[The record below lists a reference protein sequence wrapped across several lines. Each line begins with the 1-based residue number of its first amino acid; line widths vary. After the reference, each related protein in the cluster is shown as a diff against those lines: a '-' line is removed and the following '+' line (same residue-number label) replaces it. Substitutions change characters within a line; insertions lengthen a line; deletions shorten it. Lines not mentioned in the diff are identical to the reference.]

1 MASYAISA
9 QDTNTANTTMVAL
22 TGGTGVHPVIYD
34 WMIHPDSAPT
44 DTHVSYA
51 LQRYTAAGTS
61 TSVTPQPLKT
71 PSPAATSTAGRAHSV
86 EPTYTANAYLAMM
99 GGYSRAMLRW
109 QTDPEYGLGVPPTA
123 SNGIGCLVLAVGTAQ
138 SVQTTIHFRE

>member
-1 MASYAISA
+1 MPHYAISG
-9 QDTNTANTTMVAL
+9 QDTNTASTTILGL
-22 TGGTGVHPVIYD
+22 TGGTSAIPLIYD

-61 TSVTPQPLKT
+61 TAVTPMPLKT
-71 PSPAATSTAGRAHSV
+71 PAPAATSTAGKAHTV
-86 EPTYTANAYLAMM
+86 EPTYTANAHLVMM

-109 QTDPEYGLGVPPTA
+109 QTDPQYGVSPPPTA
-123 SNGIGCLVLAVGTAQ
+123 ANGIGSLVLAVGTAQ
-138 SVQTTIHFRE
+138 TIEVVIHFVE